1 MRGSFILTTLLAG
14 SLFFTGCAFNTVS
27 NTTIKKETKKSITP
41 MAMPKKAPKRIVK
54 QSKKKIK
61 KIVKDSGVPQYG
73 PNIYRSAGRGPCGS
87 NGCAK
92 TKYDI
97 TQDGTTDYPISYR
110 PKRETIIKDIVLVQE

>member
-1 MRGSFILTTLLAG
+1 MKGSFILATALAS

-27 NTTIKKETKKSITP
+27 NTTIKKENKKSIIP
-41 MAMPKKAPKRIVK
+41 MAMPRQAPKTLVK
-54 QSKKKIK
+54 QTKKKIK

-73 PNIYRSAGRGPCGS
+73 PNIYRSASRGPCGS

-97 TQDGTTDYPISYR
+97 TQDGTTDYPVSYR
-110 PKRETIIKDIVLVQE
+110 PKRETIVKDIVLVQE